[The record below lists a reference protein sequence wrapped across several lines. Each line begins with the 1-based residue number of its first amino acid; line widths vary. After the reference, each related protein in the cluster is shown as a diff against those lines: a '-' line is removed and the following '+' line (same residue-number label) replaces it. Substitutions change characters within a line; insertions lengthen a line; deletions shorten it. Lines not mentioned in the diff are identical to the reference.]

1 MRLIYAAEGGRTE
14 DLIKMKK
21 RFLTAALI
29 AALAVSASACGNKA
43 GNDAK
48 VDLSGDTEPN
58 TMPISK
64 DGITIKYWAQL
75 YGNIKSYNDNQM
87 FKEMAKTTGV
97 NIEFVSP
104 PKGQE
109 NEQYG
114 VMLASNDLPDIIDRL
129 KDNLYPGGLK
139 KSLDDGFFLDL
150 TDYINKYAPNIKKLM
165 EENQELKDDMIIDG
179 RIAQVSEYMTAP
191 ELIWIGPLIR
201 KDLLDKIGAEVPRTP
216 DELHEVLLK
225 FKNELNVKYPMLFD
239 ESANHIPM
247 KGIASGWNTDVNMY
261 FGTDG
266 KWHYGPYDEG
276 YHNMLTDLSKWY
288 SEGLIDSEF
297 AARDSKTLETMIVNG
312 EAGFFVGSAG
322 SIDYWESVGKRENP
336 DFKLEPIPFLVPKRG
351 DKANIS
357 NRDTK
362 IKSLGAAITAKSK
375 YPVECIK
382 LLDYMYS
389 PEGSEMCN
397 YGVLGKTYTK
407 DENGVKKYTEFFT
420 NNPDGITKS
429 DMTYLW
435 ARNDGAYLKETN
447 RGRTPE
453 EIAALPGNVWE
464 KETNS
469 VKSPKSEPFTDE
481 QSDNMTTYWQDINTY
496 VPGFVTKTIMGM
508 SDVDS
513 WDTYKEKMKSMGMD
527 KILGYFDEQSGVS
540 GK

>member
-1 MRLIYAAEGGRTE
+1 
-14 DLIKMKK
+14 MKK
-21 RFLTAALI
+21 KFLTAALA
-29 AALAVSASACGNKA
+29 AALALSAASCGKKA
-43 GNDAK
+43 DNSVN
-48 VDLSGDTEPN
+48 VDLSGDTEEN

-150 TDYINKYAPNIKKLM
+150 TGYINKYAPNIKKLM

-191 ELIWIGPLIR
+191 EFIWYGPVIR
-201 KDLLDKIGAEVPRTP
+201 KDLLDKIGADIPRTP
-216 DELHEVLLK
+216 EELHEVLLK
-225 FKNELNVKYPMLFD
+225 FKNELNIKYPMLLD

-247 KGIASGWNTDVNMY
+247 RGIASGWNTDVNMY

-288 SEGLIDSEF
+288 AEGLIDNEF
-297 AARDSKTLETMIVNG
+297 AARDSKTLETIIVNG
-312 EAGFFVGSAG
+312 EAGFFGAASDG
-322 SIDYWESVGKRENP
+322 IDYWEKVGKKDNP
-336 DFKLEPIPFLVPKRG
+336 DYELEPIPFLVPKRG

-357 NRDTK
+357 NGDTK
-362 IKSLGAAITAKSK
+362 VKGLGAAITSKSK

-407 DENGVKKYTEFFT
+407 DENGVKKYTEFYT
-420 NNPDGITKS
+420 NNPDGIKRD
-429 DMTYLW
+429 DMMYLW

-447 RGRTPE
+447 RGKTPE

-464 KETNS
+464 KDTNS
-469 VKSPKSEPFTDE
+469 IKYPKMDPFTDE

-513 WDTYKEKMKSMGMD
+513 WDTYKAKMKDMGMD
-527 KILGYFDEQSGVS
+527 NILGYFDKQSGLG